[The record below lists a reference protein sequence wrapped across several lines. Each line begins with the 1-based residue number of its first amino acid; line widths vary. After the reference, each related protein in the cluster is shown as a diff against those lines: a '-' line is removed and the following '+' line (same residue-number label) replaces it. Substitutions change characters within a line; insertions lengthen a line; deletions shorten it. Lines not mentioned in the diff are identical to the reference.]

1 MEESSWTLA
10 RLNPEQM
17 QLLSE
22 AEQTLGALYLLA
34 YKQMA
39 PRRALPLDQVVG
51 RLRAAELNDSQVE
64 CLRGLE
70 SRMDAVVVGYDEPR

>member
-22 AEQTLGALYLLA
+22 AEQTLGARYLLA

-70 SRMDAVVVGYDEPR
+70 SRMDAVVVAYDEPR